1 MNRSRIE
8 GIGAG
13 RNARVLIGI
22 GVVGLGVLALN
33 PVPGRAATQPTFAA
47 DYVDNALAGGEP
59 FVIYSHAGSDLV
71 YAAHEGTTH
80 LDKNGVP
87 TADSACDVLPPPKVP
102 PTGFACSYTNHIN
115 QWFSTDGGVTWTLV
129 SATNNPL
136 AGTTAAST
144 GFSDPSLTEDA
155 PPATSGPQNVYDT
168 GIDLANDALY
178 ASNDGGKT
186 WNGTPDCVQGDR
198 PWLAGGQNG
207 EVFLATD
214 IEGAEPGSSG
224 SLTQGHAYFHG
235 LVQESTATN
244 PPTIATITC
253 DTNGLQDPAGGDAQ
267 DYFDRNG
274 DACTAYSVVPVG
286 SWCAGSDRGDIIE
299 GASGFTDG
307 GFGIGVLPDAS
318 SAWPAPTTT
327 TPDPAPTGT
336 FIDREGA
343 NCTTNA
349 EIGNPTPGAA
359 GTDATLCS
367 ELGPITPEIAIDQGN
382 TTYVVWATNPRSS
395 SNGNGCSGASAA
407 GGAAI
412 LPNAIYMIYT
422 KDEGKT
428 WSTPLTIA
436 DPSTSGGNTLL
447 WPFVTAGAAG
457 NVAVVWYQ
465 STALTDPDC
474 DSEGILTGTPTPWTL
489 QEATILNAT
498 GSTGAYPPASVNTF
512 PAEVPYNSV
521 NPVQLVAHPGG
532 VFHAGGVCESGTT
545 CVATGQD
552 RRLGDYFTDALD
564 QNGCVVIA
572 TGDTNI
578 VDQTTGGQLDLS
590 RPVFLQQASGPSL
603 TTGQPCVSA
612 LAQSPVSTPEAPVL
626 PALLAV
632 GGVSGVAVAIG
643 RRRRRASRAAM

>member
-33 PVPGRAATQPTFAA
+33 PVSGKATTQPTFAA

-71 YAAHEGTTH
+71 YAAHQGTTH

-87 TADSACDVLPPPKVP
+87 TVDSACDVLPPGNTPK
-102 PTGFACSYTNHIN
+102 GFVCSYTNHIN
-115 QWFSTDGGVTWTLV
+115 QWYSTDGGVTWTLV

-155 PPATSGPQNVYDT
+155 PPASSGPQNIYDT

-186 WNGTPDCVQGDR
+186 WNGTPQCTEGDR

-214 IEGAEPGSSG
+214 LEVPAANGAS
-224 SLTQGHAYFHG
+224 GHAYFHG
-235 LVQESTATN
+235 LVEETGT
-244 PPTIATITC
+244 TIATITC
-253 DTNGLQDPAGGDAQ
+253 NQDAISDPAGGDAQ
-267 DYFDRNG
+267 DYYDRNG
-274 DACTAYSVVPVG
+274 DACTTLTVSPPCPGA
-286 SWCAGSDRGDIIE
+286 DTGDIIE
-299 GASGFTDG
+299 GASGFSDG

-318 SAWPAPTTT
+318 SAWPAATAINNTG
-327 TPDPAPTGT
+327 APTGK
-336 FIDREGA
+336 FIDSEGT
-343 NCTTNA
+343 NCKTNA

-407 GGAAI
+407 GGPAI
-412 LPNAIYMIYT
+412 LPNSIYMIYT

-465 STALTDPDC
+465 STQLTDPDC

-489 QEATILNAT
+489 QEATIFNAT
-498 GSTGAYPPASVNTF
+498 GSTGAYPPASSVNTF

-521 NPVQLVAHPGG
+521 NPPQLVAHPGG
-532 VFHAGGVCESGTT
+532 VFHTGGVCQSGTT

-552 RRLGDYFTDALD
+552 RRLGDYFTAALD

-603 TTGQPCVSA
+603 TTGQQCVSA

-632 GGVSGVAVAIG
+632 GGVSGVAVAIA